1 MATQPSAVD
10 SDSLFI
16 PVRLTL
22 FSLGAF
28 VQTDQLIQ
36 LVDFSLFLHG
46 TPEQRLTTA
55 RSILAGFQSAGFIY
69 LKNHSIPLPT
79 VRTAFSTSA
88 SFFAYPLEEKEKLG
102 WTTPQANRGYV
113 SHGREKTTTLTNADE
128 VEKLRA
134 QAPDLKESFEIGRE
148 GEEGLP
154 NNWPSGHPAADDF
167 KAFMVNFHGL
177 CKDLH
182 IEVMRAIAVGMGLSE
197 SYFDSY
203 TDVGD
208 NTLRLLHYP
217 PASKEVFK
225 KNKLQVRAGEHTDY
239 GSITLLF
246 QDDRGGLQVKSP
258 NGTFVDATP
267 IPGTVVVNAGDL
279 LARWSNDT
287 IKSTLHRVVEPPAP
301 EEGDVH
307 PARYSIAYFCN
318 PNFKS
323 HIEAIDGTYGGDI
336 GGKKYPGINSGDYL
350 VQRLAATY

>member
-1 MATQPSAVD
+1 MAPQTSAVD
-10 SDSLFI
+10 SDNLFI
-16 PVRLTL
+16 P
-22 FSLGAF
+22 
-28 VQTDQLIQ
+28 
-36 LVDFSLFLHG
+36 LVDFSLFLNG
-46 TPEQRLTTA
+46 TPTERLTTA
-55 RSILAGFQSAGFIY
+55 QSILKGFQSAGFVY
-69 LKNHSIPLPT
+69 LRNHPIPLST
-79 VRTAFSTSA
+79 VSSAFHTSA
-88 SFFAYPLEEKEKLG
+88 SFFSRPLAEKERLG

-113 SHGREKTTTLTNADE
+113 SHGREKTTTLTDASE

-154 NNWPSGHPAADDF
+154 NNWPRWDEAGEAFRDF
-167 KAFMVNFHGL
+167 MIAFHGE
-177 CKDLH
+177 CKALH
-182 IEVMRAIAVGMGLSE
+182 VEVMRAIAVGMGLE
-197 SYFDSY
+197 EGYFDSY
-203 TDVGD
+203 TNIGD

-217 PASKEVFK
+217 PASKEVFA
-225 KNKLQVRAGEHTDY
+225 KNKFQVRAGEHSDY

-301 EEGDVH
+301 AQGDTH

-323 HIEAIDGTYGGDI
+323 HIEAIDGTFGE
-336 GGKKYPGINSGDYL
+336 GKEKRYPGINSGDYL

>member
-1 MATQPSAVD
+1 
-10 SDSLFI
+10 
-16 PVRLTL
+16 
-22 FSLGAF
+22 
-28 VQTDQLIQ
+28 
-36 LVDFSLFLHG
+36 VDFSLFLNG
-46 TPEQRLTTA
+46 TPTERLTTA
-55 RSILAGFQSAGFIY
+55 QSILKGFQTAGFIY
-69 LKNHSIPLPT
+69 LTNHSIPLST
-79 VRTAFSTSA
+79 VSQAFSTSA
-88 SFFAYPLEEKEKLG
+88 KFFIRPLEEKEKLG

-113 SHGREKTTTLTNADE
+113 SHGREKTTTLTNIDD

-148 GEEGLP
+148 GEECLP
-154 NNWPSGHPAADDF
+154 NNWPTGDEEAGKF
-167 KAFMVNFHGL
+167 KEFMVGFHGQ
-177 CKDLH
+177 CKELH
-182 IEVMRAIAVGMGLSE
+182 IELMRAIAVGMGLPE
-197 SYFDSY
+197 SYFDSF

-217 PASKEVFK
+217 PAAKEVFK
-225 KNKLQVRAGEHTDY
+225 RNKMQVRAGEHTDY

-318 PNFKS
+318 PNFSSYIK
-323 HIEAIDGTYGGDI
+323 AIDGTFGAEKGE
-336 GGKKYPGINSGDYL
+336 KKYPGINSGDYL